1 MEDKRTEQYRQEL
14 KEFVMSHTEDVLKN
28 PRSFIRY
35 PFIDPGS
42 VYDGNVWDWD
52 TYWSVYG
59 FLNLADSYQDP
70 SVKPRIIEHAQGNIR
85 NFFDH
90 QLEDGYIPMMIEVAD
105 WPEPYLNMRHKEGKI
120 MNMHKPFLCSQM
132 CLISDYTGDYAWTE
146 EFLSGVAK
154 YFECYDH
161 YYFHENSGLYVWQD
175 DIMIGMDNDPATFGR
190 PSFSTANIYLNRTDE
205 FGRQEY
211 IDDIRDMVRTL
222 YNHPSIVTWVPF
234 NEGWG
239 QFSTKKITDFI
250 HRLDPSR
257 LVDSASGWFDQG
269 CGDINS
275 LHYYFLGLP
284 VPESDRVL
292 ALSEF
297 GGYSLRLPEHSACRN
312 IYGYKKFTTS
322 EALTDGFSRLMENT
336 IVPSVKKGY
345 SATVFTQLSDIE
357 EETNGLITYDRK
369 KIKMNPLIVQKWNTK
384 LKKSLHN

>member
-1 MEDKRTEQYRQEL
+1 M
-14 KEFVMSHTEDVLKN
+14 LKN

-175 DIMIGMDNDPATFGR
+175 DIMIGM
-190 PSFSTANIYLNRTDE
+190 E
-205 FGRQEY
+205 M
-211 IDDIRDMVRTL
+211 IRLLLAVRHFPCQ
-222 YNHPSIVTWVPF
+222 Y
-234 NEGWG
+234 
-239 QFSTKKITDFI
+239 
-250 HRLDPSR
+250 
-257 LVDSASGWFDQG
+257 
-269 CGDINS
+269 
-275 LHYYFLGLP
+275 
-284 VPESDRVL
+284 
-292 ALSEF
+292 LSEQLYVCRTGSWCQIIQTVWQ
-297 GGYSLRLPEHSACRN
+297 GGSGKE
-312 IYGYKKFTTS
+312 TS
-322 EALTDGFSRLMENT
+322 G
-336 IVPSVKKGY
+336 
-345 SATVFTQLSDIE
+345 
-357 EETNGLITYDRK
+357 
-369 KIKMNPLIVQKWNTK
+369 
-384 LKKSLHN
+384 

>member
-70 SVKPRIIEHAQGNIR
+70 SVKPRIIEHAKGNIR

-154 YFECYDH
+154 YFDCYDH

-190 PSFSTANIYLNRTDE
+190 PSFSTANIYLNSFMCVELEAGAR
-205 FGRQEY
+205 
-211 IDDIRDMVRTL
+211 L
-222 YNHPSIVTWVPF
+222 YLSL
-234 NEGWG
+234 
-239 QFSTKKITDFI
+239 I
-250 HRLDPSR
+250 H
-257 LVDSASGWFDQG
+257 
-269 CGDINS
+269 I
-275 LHYYFLGLP
+275 
-284 VPESDRVL
+284 
-292 ALSEF
+292 
-297 GGYSLRLPEHSACRN
+297 
-312 IYGYKKFTTS
+312 
-322 EALTDGFSRLMENT
+322 
-336 IVPSVKKGY
+336 
-345 SATVFTQLSDIE
+345 
-357 EETNGLITYDRK
+357 
-369 KIKMNPLIVQKWNTK
+369 
-384 LKKSLHN
+384 